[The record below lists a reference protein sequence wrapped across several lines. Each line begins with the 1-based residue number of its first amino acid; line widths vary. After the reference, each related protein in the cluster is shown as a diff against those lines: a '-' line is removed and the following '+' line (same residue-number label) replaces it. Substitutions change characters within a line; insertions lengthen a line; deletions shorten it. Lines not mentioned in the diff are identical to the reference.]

1 MDQSKSRK
9 GRFAPK
15 APTPRKKPQTDSP
28 KTEVNGEDGDEEAA
42 AQAEAQMLL
51 HRFHENFGRRGATVE
66 KKSPVQVAFG
76 PGAPSSASAIRT
88 YGVPKEERS
97 DQSSGSRLRSYAA
110 AKGQTISPPIVAK
123 TDAIDATMEDA
134 TAEVPRKIKKEY
146 KELWDFQHSYYPT
159 TLPLRMPYSGN
170 PDILDEKEFGDAT
183 RNFEYDEG
191 IVNAASELGLLE
203 ESGRGKMMFFQL
215 PPNLPSV
222 KRSTGVKRKEKAE
235 SSTSSVADASERG
248 CSLEDLPGG
257 YMGKLVVYKSGAVK
271 LKLGEMLYDVS
282 PGSDCI
288 FAQDVAAINT
298 ADKHFCSLGEL
309 GKRAVITPDI
319 DSLLNDIANADA
331 RR

>member
-1 MDQSKSRK
+1 MEQNKSRK
-9 GRFAPK
+9 GKFAPK
-15 APTPRKKPQTDSP
+15 APAPRKKPQTASP

-42 AQAEAQMLL
+42 AQAEAEMLL
-51 HRFHENFGRRGATVE
+51 RRFNENFGRQGARAE
-66 KKSPVQVAFG
+66 KKSSVQVAFG

-97 DQSSGSRLRSYAA
+97 DQSSGSRPRSYAT

-123 TDAIDATMEDA
+123 TDATDATMEDA

-146 KELWDFQHSYYPT
+146 KQPWDFHHSYYPT

-170 PDILDEKEFGDAT
+170 PEILDEKEFGEAT

-203 ESGRGKMMFFQL
+203 ESRRGKMMFFQL

-222 KRSTGVKRKEKAE
+222 KRSTSVKGKEKAE
-235 SSTSSVADASERG
+235 SSTSSVANASERG
-248 CSLEDLPGG
+248 CNLEDLSGG

-282 PGSDCI
+282 PGSDCV

-298 ADKHFCSLGEL
+298 AGKHFCSLGEL
-309 GKRAVITPDI
+309 GKRAIITPDM
-319 DSLLNDIANADA
+319 DSLLSYMADADA
-331 RR
+331 R